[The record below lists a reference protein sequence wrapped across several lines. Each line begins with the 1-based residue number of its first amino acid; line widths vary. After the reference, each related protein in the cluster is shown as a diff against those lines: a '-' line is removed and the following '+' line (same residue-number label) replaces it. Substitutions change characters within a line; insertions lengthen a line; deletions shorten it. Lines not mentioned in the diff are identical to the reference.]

1 MQKKSTQKIIQ
12 IDLDKVEELASEG
25 LTKEQVAHNMAVSE
39 RTFYRRD
46 QELNGAISEAYR
58 RGKSKGVRVIAN
70 ALFEKAK
77 KGDNT
82 AMIFFLKCNGWKE
95 NQETTIN
102 INNTKDIKELSDA
115 ELFEIIEN
123 SKNKKTS

>member
-1 MQKKSTQKIIQ
+1 MEIIKINIVN
-12 IDLDKVEELASEG
+12 IKALASRG
-25 LTKEQVAHNMAVSE
+25 LTKEQIALSLGFSS
-39 RTFYRRD
+39 RTFLRRQRED
-46 QELNGAISEAYR
+46 KEIEQAYR
-58 RGKSKGVRVIAN
+58 EGKAQGVGIIAN

-95 NQETTIN
+95 NSETTIKIDTERN
-102 INNTKDIKELSDA
+102 VQQLSDA
-115 ELFEIIEN
+115 ELFEIVEN

>member
-1 MQKKSTQKIIQ
+1 MEKIK
-12 IDLDKVEELASEG
+12 IDIEKIKALASRG
-25 LTKEQVAHNMAVSE
+25 LTKEQIALSLGFSS
-39 RTFYRRD
+39 RTFLRRQ
-46 QELNGAISEAYR
+46 QENKEIEQAYR
-58 RGKSKGVRVIAN
+58 EGKAQGVGIIAN

>member
-1 MQKKSTQKIIQ
+1 MDKKMEKIK
-12 IDLDKVEELASEG
+12 IDIEKIKALASRG
-25 LTKEQVAHNMAVSE
+25 LTKEQIALSLGFSS
-39 RTFYRRD
+39 RTFLRRQ
-46 QELNGAISEAYR
+46 QENKEIEQAYR
-58 RGKSKGVRVIAN
+58 EGKAQGVGIIAN

-95 NQETTIN
+95 NSETTIKIDTERN
-102 INNTKDIKELSDA
+102 VQQLSDA
-115 ELFEIIEN
+115 ELFEIVEN

>member
-1 MQKKSTQKIIQ
+1 MEKIKNDIEK
-12 IDLDKVEELASEG
+12 IKALASRG
-25 LTKEQVAHNMAVSE
+25 LTKEQIALSLGFSS
-39 RTFYRRD
+39 RTFLRRQ
-46 QELNGAISEAYR
+46 QENKEIEQAYR
-58 RGKSKGVRVIAN
+58 EGKAQGIGIIAN

-115 ELFEIIEN
+115 ELFEIVEN

>member
-1 MQKKSTQKIIQ
+1 MEKIK
-12 IDLDKVEELASEG
+12 IDIEKIKALASRG
-25 LTKEQVAHNMAVSE
+25 LTKEQIALSLGFSS
-39 RTFYRRD
+39 RTFLRRK
-46 QELNGAISEAYR
+46 QENKEIEKAYR
-58 RGKSKGVRVIAN
+58 EGKAQGVGIIAN

-95 NQETTIN
+95 NSETTIKIDTERN
-102 INNTKDIKELSDA
+102 VQQLSDA
-115 ELFEIIEN
+115 ELFEIVEN

>member
-1 MQKKSTQKIIQ
+1 MEKIK
-12 IDLDKVEELASEG
+12 IDIEKIKALASRG
-25 LTKEQVAHNMAVSE
+25 LTKEQIALSLGFSS
-39 RTFYRRD
+39 RTFLRRQ
-46 QELNGAISEAYR
+46 QENKEIEHAYR
-58 RGKSKGVRVIAN
+58 EGKAQGVGIIAN

-95 NQETTIN
+95 NSETTIKIDTERN
-102 INNTKDIKELSDA
+102 VQQLSDA
-115 ELFEIIEN
+115 ELFEIVEN

>member
-1 MQKKSTQKIIQ
+1 MEKIK
-12 IDLDKVEELASEG
+12 IDIEKIKGLASRG
-25 LTKEQVAHNMAVSE
+25 LTKEQIALSLGFSS
-39 RTFYRRD
+39 RTFLRRQ
-46 QELNGAISEAYR
+46 QENKEIEQAYR
-58 RGKSKGVRVIAN
+58 EGKAQGIGIIAN

-115 ELFEIIEN
+115 ELFEIVEN

>member
-1 MQKKSTQKIIQ
+1 MEKIK
-12 IDLDKVEELASEG
+12 IDIEKIKALASRG
-25 LTKEQVAHNMAVSE
+25 LTKEQIALSLGFSS
-39 RTFYRRD
+39 RTFLRRQ
-46 QELNGAISEAYR
+46 QENKEIEQAYR
-58 RGKSKGVRVIAN
+58 EGKAQGIGIIAN

-123 SKNKKTS
+123 SKNKKTP

>member
-1 MQKKSTQKIIQ
+1 MEKIK
-12 IDLDKVEELASEG
+12 IDIEKIKALASRG
-25 LTKEQVAHNMAVSE
+25 LTKEQIVLSLGFSS
-39 RTFYRRD
+39 RTFLRRQ
-46 QELNGAISEAYR
+46 QENKEIEQAYR
-58 RGKSKGVRVIAN
+58 EGKAQGVGIIAN

-95 NQETTIN
+95 NSETTIKIDTERN
-102 INNTKDIKELSDA
+102 VQQLSDA
-115 ELFEIIEN
+115 ELFEIVEN

>member
-1 MQKKSTQKIIQ
+1 MQKKTTQKIIQ
-12 IDLDKVEELASEG
+12 IDLTQVEELASNG
-25 LTKEQVAHNMAVSE
+25 LTKEQVAHNLAVSE

-58 RGKSKGVRVIAN
+58 RGKSKGVKVVAN

-82 AMIFFLKCNGWKE
+82 AMIFFLKCNGWRE
-95 NQETTIN
+95 NSETTIN
-102 INNTKDIKELSDA
+102 INNTKDIKELSDE
-115 ELFEIIEN
+115 ELFEIVES
-123 SKNKKTS
+123 SKEKKPS

>member
-1 MQKKSTQKIIQ
+1 MEKIK
-12 IDLDKVEELASEG
+12 IDIEKIKGLASRG
-25 LTKEQVAHNMAVSE
+25 LTKEQIALSLGFSS
-39 RTFYRRD
+39 RTFLRRQ
-46 QELNGAISEAYR
+46 QENKEIEQAYR
-58 RGKSKGVRVIAN
+58 EGKAQGVGIIAN

-95 NQETTIN
+95 NSETTIKIDTERN
-102 INNTKDIKELSDA
+102 VQQLSDA
-115 ELFEIIEN
+115 ELFEIVEN

>member
-1 MQKKSTQKIIQ
+1 MQKRTTQKIIQ

-58 RGKSKGVRVIAN
+58 RGKSKGVRVVAN
-70 ALFEKAK
+70 ALFQKAQDRK
-77 KGDNT
+77 ST
-82 AMIFFLKCNGWKE
+82 RL
-95 NQETTIN
+95 
-102 INNTKDIKELSDA
+102 
-115 ELFEIIEN
+115 N
-123 SKNKKTS
+123 SSH

>member
-1 MQKKSTQKIIQ
+1 MEKIK
-12 IDLDKVEELASEG
+12 IDIEKIKALASRG
-25 LTKEQVAHNMAVSE
+25 LTKEQIALSLGFSS
-39 RTFYRRD
+39 RTFLRRQ
-46 QELNGAISEAYR
+46 QENKEIEQAYR
-58 RGKSKGVRVIAN
+58 EGKAQGIGIIAN

-115 ELFEIIEN
+115 ELFEIVEN
-123 SKNKKTS
+123 SKNKKTP

>member
-1 MQKKSTQKIIQ
+1 MKKLDIDIEKI
-12 IDLDKVEELASEG
+12 KALASRG
-25 LTKEQVAHNMAVSE
+25 LTKEQIALSLGFSS
-39 RTFYRRD
+39 RTFLRRQ
-46 QELNGAISEAYR
+46 QENKEIEQAYR
-58 RGKSKGVRVIAN
+58 AGKAQGVGIIAN

-123 SKNKKTS
+123 SKNKKTP